1 MRQCADDGEKAEP
14 RACLR
19 RCALRYSVVLGLVVS
34 VLVRVLWLSGMPAT
48 NGLELVEILERNL
61 ETRCR
66 LSDRAYIYE
75 SVRLGID

>member
-48 NGLELVEILERNL
+48 NGLELVEM
-61 ETRCR
+61 
-66 LSDRAYIYE
+66 
-75 SVRLGID
+75 